1 MVLCQYLIG
10 HPIEA
15 KENFAAAFVL
25 SICWD
30 PLAGTRSL
38 ETPFV
43 NKYIVNYTLT
53 SNLTE
58 LTVK

>member
-10 HPIEA
+10 HAQEA
-15 KENFAAAFVL
+15 KENFVAAIVI

-38 ETPFV
+38 ETPYI

-58 LTVK
+58 LAVK